1 MSKQKLEEK
10 QREINADIEDKANG
24 VSEINERIGALL
36 EEVEKA
42 GMAGE
47 VEKSQKVFNLIKLKL
62 INLFFFKDNGRCRSA
77 ERTETRCRGVVPQ
90 FHAQVCSTFLIW
102 IN

>member
-47 VEKSQKVFNLIKLKL
+47 VEKSQKVYNLIK
-62 INLFFFKDNGRCRSA
+62 IN
-77 ERTETRCRGVVPQ
+77 
-90 FHAQVCSTFLIW
+90 
-102 IN
+102 